1 MAFIHQDGALEP
13 IEVQESVNE
22 IIDQVNVA
30 AQQEKVF
37 ILFTDMTDEP
47 VIIQVLTAY
56 RITTDA

>member
-22 IIDQVNVA
+22 IVDQVNRA
-30 AQQEKVF
+30 AKENTIF